1 MDDALGPVMVAPSA
15 EPAPQVVKFTFFQ
28 AEPTWRRLEPT
39 AKAEAREEFAAV
51 VAKAAD
57 AVLVR
62 PYSTV
67 GTRGDADLLLW
78 CLADR
83 LEDVQDLHGALNS
96 TTLGAHLRT
105 SHSFLSL
112 TRRSRYLKGHEH
124 AGGHGQEVRLAPGD
138 SPYLI
143 VYPFWK
149 THAWYQ
155 LSFEERRAMMG
166 EHFRI
171 GHQYPRIR
179 VHTTYSF
186 GLDDPEFVLAFE
198 CDDLAEFLA
207 MVEELRGAKQRPYTL
222 RDTPILTGVRRP
234 LPETLRMLG

>member
-1 MDDALGPVMVAPSA
+1 MV
-15 EPAPQVVKFTFFQ
+15 E
-28 AEPTWRRLEPT
+28 
-39 AKAEAREEFAAV
+39 KAEDAV
-51 VAKAAD
+51 V
-57 AVLVR
+57 VR

-67 GTRGDADLLLW
+67 ATRGDADLLLW

-83 LEDVQDLHGALNS
+83 VEDVQDLHAALNG
-96 TTLGAHLRT
+96 TLLGGHLRP

-112 TRRSRYLKGHEH
+112 TRRSAYLRGHEH
-124 AGGHGQEVRLAPGD
+124 PGGHGQELRLAPGE

-155 LSFEERRAMMG
+155 LPFEERRTMMG

-171 GHQYPRIR
+171 GHKYPGVR

-198 CDDLAEFLA
+198 CDDLAEFMR
-207 MVEELRGAKQRPYTL
+207 MVEELRGAKQRPYTM
-222 RDTPILTGVRRP
+222 RDTPILTAVRRT
-234 LPETLRMLG
+234 LPEALRMLG

>member
-1 MDDALGPVMVAPSA
+1 MADPPP
-15 EPAPQVVKFTFFQ
+15 EPTPQVVKFTFFQ
-28 AEPTWRRLEPT
+28 AEPAWRRLDPG
-39 AKAEAREEFAAV
+39 ARMEAREEFAAV
-51 VAKAAD
+51 LAKARD
-57 AVLVR
+57 TVVVR

-83 LEDVQDLHGALNS
+83 VEDVQDLHGALHG
-96 TTLGAHLRT
+96 TVLGAHLRT
-105 SHSFLSL
+105 THSFLSL
-112 TRRSRYLKGHEH
+112 TRRSAYLKGHEH
-124 AGGHGQEVRLAPGD
+124 PGGHGQEMRLAPGG

-155 LSFEERRAMMG
+155 LSFEERRTMMG

-171 GHQYPRIR
+171 GHKYPRIR

-198 CDDLAEFLA
+198 CDDLGEFLR

-222 RDTPILTGVRRP
+222 RDTPILTGVRRS
-234 LPETLRMLG
+234 LPEALRLLG